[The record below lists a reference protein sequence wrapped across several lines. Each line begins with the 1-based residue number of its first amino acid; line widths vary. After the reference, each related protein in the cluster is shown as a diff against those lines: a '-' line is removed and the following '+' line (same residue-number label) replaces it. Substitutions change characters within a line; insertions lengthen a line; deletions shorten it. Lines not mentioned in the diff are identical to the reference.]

1 MIEPVVTYLTT
12 KVNIMKIFLP
22 LLLTSFLFSH
32 NMVDNI
38 YSNSY
43 NSLNK
48 NLDEIS
54 MVKKQLNKKYDEL
67 VDKGAYEQ
75 VNILIKM
82 RSKLDNNWG
91 QLFGLLAVLS
101 TTNDILLFSAYHN
114 CDVSHSHPNKPKFSK
129 IKNTK
134 TKPNPSSKALLDL
147 AIAKLDIMN
156 TTVSGLLKIDIRFF
170 NRVAQSENQ
179 KTQTHLNK
187 FAVDINNILKDIK
200 DNINKM
206 VIT

>member
-1 MIEPVVTYLTT
+1 
-12 KVNIMKIFLP
+12 MKLI
-22 LLLTSFLFSH
+22 SAFLFTSILLSH
-32 NMVDNI
+32 NLVNNI
-38 YSNSY
+38 YSESY
-43 NSLNK
+43 NSLNE

-54 MVKKQLNKKYDEL
+54 MVKKQLDKKYNEL
-67 VDKGAYEQ
+67 VDKGEYEQ
-75 VNILIKM
+75 VNILINM

-101 TTNDILLFSAYHN
+101 TTNDILLYSAYHE
-114 CDVSHSHPNKPKFSK
+114 CDVSNMHQNKPKFSK
-129 IKNTK
+129 IKNNK

-156 TTVSGLLKIDIRFF
+156 TTVSGLLKIDIGFF
-170 NRVAQSENQ
+170 NRVAKSEDE
-179 KTQTHLNK
+179 KTQAHLNK
-187 FAVDINNILKDIK
+187 FAVDINEILKDIK

>member
-1 MIEPVVTYLTT
+1 
-12 KVNIMKIFLP
+12 MKLISA
-22 LLLTSFLFSH
+22 LLFTSILFGH
-32 NMVDNI
+32 NLVDNI
-38 YSNSY
+38 YSESY
-43 NSLNK
+43 NSLNE

-54 MVKKQLNKKYDEL
+54 MVKKQLNKKYNEL
-67 VDKGAYEQ
+67 VDKGEYEQ
-75 VNILIKM
+75 VNILINM

-101 TTNDILLFSAYHN
+101 TTNDILLYSTYHE
-114 CDVSHSHPNKPKFSK
+114 CDVSNMHQNKPKFSK
-129 IKNTK
+129 IKSNK

-170 NRVAQSENQ
+170 NRVAKSEDE
-179 KTQTHLNK
+179 KTQAHLNK

>member
-1 MIEPVVTYLTT
+1 MKLT
-12 KVNIMKIFLP
+12 LA
-22 LLLTSFLFSH
+22 LLFTSILFSH
-32 NMVDNI
+32 NLVDNI
-38 YSNSY
+38 YSESY
-43 NSLNK
+43 NSLNE

-54 MVKKQLNKKYDEL
+54 MVKKQQNKKYNEL
-67 VDKGAYEQ
+67 VDKGEYEQ
-75 VNILIKM
+75 VNILINM

-101 TTNDILLFSAYHN
+101 TTNDILLFSAYHE
-114 CDVSHSHPNKPKFSK
+114 CDVSNMHQNKPKFSK

-134 TKPNPSSKALLDL
+134 SKPNPSSKELLDL

-170 NRVAQSENQ
+170 NRVAKSDDE

-187 FAVDINNILKDIK
+187 FAVDINEILKDIK

-206 VIT
+206 LIT

>member
-1 MIEPVVTYLTT
+1 
-12 KVNIMKIFLP
+12 
-22 LLLTSFLFSH
+22 
-32 NMVDNI
+32 
-38 YSNSY
+38 
-43 NSLNK
+43 
-48 NLDEIS
+48 
-54 MVKKQLNKKYDEL
+54 
-67 VDKGAYEQ
+67 
-75 VNILIKM
+75 M
-82 RSKLDNNWG
+82 RNKLDNNWG

-114 CDVSHSHPNKPKFSK
+114 CDVSHSHSNKPKFSK
-129 IKNTK
+129 INNAK

-156 TTVSGLLKIDIRFF
+156 STVSGMVKIDIGFF
-170 NRVAQSENQ
+170 SRVANSDDE

-187 FAVDINNILKDIK
+187 FAVDINSILKDIK

>member
-1 MIEPVVTYLTT
+1 
-12 KVNIMKIFLP
+12 MKLISA
-22 LLLTSFLFSH
+22 LLFTSILFGH
-32 NMVDNI
+32 NLVDNI
-38 YSNSY
+38 YSESY
-43 NSLNK
+43 NSLNE

-54 MVKKQLNKKYDEL
+54 MVKKQLNKKYNEL
-67 VDKGAYEQ
+67 VDKGEYEQ
-75 VNILIKM
+75 VNILINM
-82 RSKLDNNWG
+82 RSRLDNNWG

-101 TTNDILLFSAYHN
+101 TTNDILLYSAYHE
-114 CDVSHSHPNKPKFSK
+114 CDVYNMHQNKPKFSK
-129 IKNTK
+129 IKNNK

-170 NRVAQSENQ
+170 NRVAGSEDE
-179 KTQTHLNK
+179 KTQAHLNK
-187 FAVDINNILKDIK
+187 FAVDINEILKDIK

>member
-1 MIEPVVTYLTT
+1 
-12 KVNIMKIFLP
+12 
-22 LLLTSFLFSH
+22 
-32 NMVDNI
+32 
-38 YSNSY
+38 
-43 NSLNK
+43 
-48 NLDEIS
+48 
-54 MVKKQLNKKYDEL
+54 MVKKQLNKKYNEL
-67 VDKGAYEQ
+67 VDKGEYEQ
-75 VNILIKM
+75 VNILINM

-101 TTNDILLFSAYHN
+101 TTNDILLYSTYHE
-114 CDVSHSHPNKPKFSK
+114 CDASNMHQNKPKFSK

-170 NRVAQSENQ
+170 NRVAKSDDE

-187 FAVDINNILKDIK
+187 FAVDINEILKDIK

>member
-1 MIEPVVTYLTT
+1 
-12 KVNIMKIFLP
+12 MKILYP
-22 LLLTSFLFSH
+22 LLLSSFLFS
-32 NMVDNI
+32 NNIVNNI
-38 YSNSY
+38 YSESY

-48 NLDEIS
+48 NLDSIS
-54 MVKKQLNKKYDEL
+54 HIKKQLNKKLNEL
-67 VDKGAYEQ
+67 VDRGDYEQ
-75 VNILIKM
+75 VNILINM
-82 RSKLDNNWG
+82 RNKLDNNWG

-129 IKNTK
+129 INNVK

-156 TTVSGLLKIDIRFF
+156 KTVGGMVKIDIGFF
-170 NRVAQSENQ
+170 NRVAKSENE

>member
-1 MIEPVVTYLTT
+1 
-12 KVNIMKIFLP
+12 MKLISA
-22 LLLTSFLFSH
+22 LLFTSILFSH
-32 NMVDNI
+32 NLVDNI
-38 YSNSY
+38 YSESY
-43 NSLNK
+43 NSLNE

-54 MVKKQLNKKYDEL
+54 MVKKQLNKKYNEL
-67 VDKGAYEQ
+67 VDKGNYEQ
-75 VNILIKM
+75 ANILINM

-101 TTNDILLFSAYHN
+101 TTNDILLYSAYHE
-114 CDVSHSHPNKPKFSK
+114 CDVSNMHQNKPKFSK

-156 TTVSGLLKIDIRFF
+156 TTVSGLLNIDIGFF
-170 NRVAQSENQ
+170 NRVAGSEDE